1 MKRRFI
7 CHCVGLLLSILFVI
21 SLAGCN
27 MEIHQKNSAYV
38 SNVKRLVDDSVTY
51 TRKLRQQDDS
61 FDCRDNEKVRGY
73 LLVAD
78 DLINTLEQIQKLRAT
93 DEFDAMDKPLKTSAK
108 SSLQIIS
115 QIKAL
120 IVYAQEN
127 GDDDLYQREKSTY
140 FNDYYGYY
148 DQMKELSSEI
158 QTYWR
163 NA

>member
-1 MKRRFI
+1 M
-7 CHCVGLLLSILFVI
+7 
-21 SLAGCN
+21 
-27 MEIHQKNSAYV
+27 
-38 SNVKRLVDDSVTY
+38 
-51 TRKLRQQDDS
+51 
-61 FDCRDNEKVRGY
+61 
-73 LLVAD
+73 
-78 DLINTLEQIQKLRAT
+78 INTLEQIQKLRAT

-148 DQMKELSSEI
+148 DQMKEISSEI